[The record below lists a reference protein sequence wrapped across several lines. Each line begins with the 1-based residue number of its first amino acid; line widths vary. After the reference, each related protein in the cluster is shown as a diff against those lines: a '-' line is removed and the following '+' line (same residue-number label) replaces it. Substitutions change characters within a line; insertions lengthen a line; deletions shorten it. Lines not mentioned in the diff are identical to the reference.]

1 MMSSSDS
8 SEKRD
13 RFEPLK
19 GSPVLQ
25 RGLRRNSISL
35 PVLNEA
41 DLDLIRSLH
50 MQVADTSET
59 DFNLPVINKHTTCY
73 NLSKQLTEFQK

>member
-1 MMSSSDS
+1 MSSSDS

-13 RFEPLK
+13 RFGPLK

-41 DLDLIRSLH
+41 DLDLLRSLH
-50 MQVADTSET
+50 MQGTENSET
-59 DFNLPVINKHTTCY
+59 DS
-73 NLSKQLTEFQK
+73 SKQLLTTLTVSQNEIN

>member
-1 MMSSSDS
+1 MLSSCDS

-13 RFEPLK
+13 RFGPLK

-35 PVLNEA
+35 PALNEA
-41 DLDLIRSLH
+41 DLDLLRTLH
-50 MQVADTSET
+50 MQDTDSSET
-59 DFNLPVINKHTTCY
+59 DFSKENISKLPV
-73 NLSKQLTEFQK
+73 SKRN

>member
-1 MMSSSDS
+1 MSSSDS

-13 RFEPLK
+13 RFGPLK

-35 PVLNEA
+35 PALNEA
-41 DLDLIRSLH
+41 DLDLLRSLNI
-50 MQVADTSET
+50 QGSEASKT
-59 DFNLPVINKHTTCY
+59 VSKLPVSNSDKSFY
-73 NLSKQLTEFQK
+73 YSSQAMFLY